1 MTATERSPLV
11 ESNSAVSEPEN
22 GGRNSERSFGS
33 NQPVVLIILATFLG
47 EFLASADESLMTAIY
62 TTVASEFRSLS
73 QGSWLLVA
81 YNFGYCIS
89 SPVYGLL
96 GDLFGRKNIII
107 WSFCFFLVGCIACG
121 ASTSMIQLITA
132 RFLAGLS
139 GAGVVSLVAVI
150 ITELVP
156 PSDVAIFRS
165 YGNTINIVGR
175 SLGGPIG
182 GFLSQAVGWRW
193 SFYGQV
199 PLVFISILIIARQMP
214 SSLNQSRE
222 GLDSTR
228 AKIRQ
233 IDFLGIVGFTA
244 TIFLFVIA
252 LQNIDWG
259 GNQQPRLFYVLG
271 GTFLGSAIVF
281 LSLEVYWAR
290 TPLIPV
296 NLMKRMFGSY
306 CISQLLLITGRS
318 ALIPTTVP
326 YFIRVHNASDFT
338 ASLVNL
344 AAMAGVPI
352 ASYLSGIWIKRP
364 WEVLYLLPYGL
375 AMGVLFTT
383 QFSGMNAEVPTDR
396 VGQCIGTYYLFQQLG
411 RILGPVFG
419 LSLTQQ
425 LFKGSLWKSLG
436 PVPKKQELIQRI
448 LDDARFAITLPKP
461 TQQTVRLS
469 YLTGFQVVPLFGTLC
484 TVLSFPLMIL
494 DWERS

>member
-193 SFYGQV
+193 Y
-199 PLVFISILIIARQMP
+199 
-214 SSLNQSRE
+214 
-222 GLDSTR
+222 
-228 AKIRQ
+228 
-233 IDFLGIVGFTA
+233 
-244 TIFLFVIA
+244 
-252 LQNIDWG
+252 
-259 GNQQPRLFYVLG
+259 
-271 GTFLGSAIVF
+271 VF
-281 LSLEVYWAR
+281 LQMYIAYS
-290 TPLIPV
+290 
-296 NLMKRMFGSY
+296 
-306 CISQLLLITGRS
+306 RS

-352 ASYLSGIWIKRP
+352 ASYLSGIWIKRTGRYKTMGLISACTIALVYLLVFFRWRYSCSP